1 MIQNEH
7 QYKVTRK
14 WAKRFAQAIED
25 LEPVGDEAQELDPR
39 VLKIQRDALQGQL
52 DTLNDELREYET
64 LKAGGI
70 PFDRNISASIETL
83 PKALIRTRIA
93 KGLTQK
99 DLAERMGLKEQQI
112 QRYEASGYESASLA
126 RISEVAAALERD

>member
-25 LEPVGDEAQELDPR
+25 LESAGDEAQDLHPMA
-39 VLKIQRDALQGQL
+39 LKIQRDALQGQL

-64 LKAGGI
+64 LKAGGV
-70 PFDRNISASIETL
+70 PLAQDISASIETL

-112 QRYEASGYESASLA
+112 QRYESSGYESASLA

>member
-14 WAKRFAQAIED
+14 WAKRFAQAIEE
-25 LEPVGDEAQELDPR
+25 LELVGDEAQDFHPR
-39 VLKIQRDALQGQL
+39 ALKIQRDALQGQL

-70 PFDRNISASIETL
+70 PLDQNISASIETL

-99 DLAERMGLKEQQI
+99 DLAERIGLKEQQI
-112 QRYEASGYESASLA
+112 QRYESSGYESASLA

>member
-7 QYKVTRK
+7 QYKVTRN
-14 WAKRFAQAIED
+14 WARKFAQAIEEHD
-25 LEPVGDEAQELDPR
+25 SARDEAKDIDPR
-39 VLKIQRDALQGQL
+39 LVKAHRDALQSQL
-52 DTLNDELREYET
+52 ETLNDELREYET

-70 PFDRNISASIETL
+70 PLAQDISASIETL

-112 QRYEASGYESASLA
+112 QRYESSGYESASLA